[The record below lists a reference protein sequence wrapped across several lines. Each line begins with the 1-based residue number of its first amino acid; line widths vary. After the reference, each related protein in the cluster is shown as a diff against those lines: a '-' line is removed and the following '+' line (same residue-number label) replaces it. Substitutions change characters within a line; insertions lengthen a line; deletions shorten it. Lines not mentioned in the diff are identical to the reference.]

1 MPELAQNIDEIVR
14 TVWTQVLALPCTREE
29 HGSPQPSSTTS
40 ERVLTGVVQIHG
52 EWDGVILLQ
61 CRETLAR
68 RATNAMLGLN
78 PNEID
83 MSDMRETMAELA
95 NITGGNF
102 KARLKST
109 CSLGLPMVV
118 DGDDFRIR
126 MPGRARA
133 LQCAFSC
140 DDEAFTVMV
149 MQRVA

>member
-14 TVWTQVLALPCTREE
+14 TVWTEVLALPCTREE
-29 HGSPQPSSTTS
+29 RGAQSPLG
-40 ERVLTGVVQIHG
+40 RVLTGVVQIHG
-52 EWDGVILLQ
+52 EWDGVIMLQ

-68 RATNAMLGLN
+68 RVTNAMLGLN

-102 KARLKST
+102 KASLRTT
-109 CSLGLPMVV
+109 CSLSLPMVV
-118 DGDDFRIR
+118 DGEDFRVR

-133 LQCAFSC
+133 LQRTFSC
-140 DDEAFTVMV
+140 DDDPFTVMV
-149 MQRVA
+149 LQRMAGD